1 MYVVELSTIVSM
13 VLQLYLDHPD
23 HAGAFN
29 AHSPSTDRWNDSN
42 LITSSNNN
50 NVRLPLNTTAAVTT
64 PHHSPVVKVHV
75 LEIDTDRAAA
85 QDIGADTGKTGF
97 EGDEEST
104 EGCGGG
110 EEEGVG
116 GAVGAC

>member
-1 MYVVELSTIVSM
+1 M
-13 VLQLYLDHPD
+13 VLSNKYRYYSSTSTHPD
-23 HAGAFN
+23 HLEAFN
-29 AHSPSTDRWNDSN
+29 VHSPSTDRRNNSN
-42 LITSSNNN
+42 LIISSNNN
-50 NVRLPLNTTAAVTT
+50 NVRLPLNTTAVVTAT
-64 PHHSPVVKVHV
+64 RHLLVVKIHV